1 METTRPL
8 TITPDP
14 AADAQANRRRRPDTV
29 ENLPVS
35 IAAYPRAAAWLA
47 QGCPQSRRRV
57 YRQPA
62 ERSSAVSSPQASGD
76 ERSSS
81 VRCSAAAEQRPEA

>member
-1 METTRPL
+1 MPNTNPL
-8 TITPDP
+8 TITADP
-14 AADAQANRRRRPDTV
+14 AADAQASRRRLSETV
-29 ENLPVS
+29 ENLPIP
-35 IAAYPRAAAWLA
+35 IANYPRAAAWLA
-47 QGCPQSRRRV
+47 AGCPQSRRRV

-81 VRCSAAAEQRPEA
+81 VSSCTAGAA